1 MQRERAKA
9 FLLVSLVL
17 ISIFL
22 TQQLWVQFPFTLIP
36 SFSEDKE
43 KSIGYNY
50 ILSDVISPEK
60 YLINFGGNYTILYSG
75 ERYNLWLKTRSYL
88 KGIFQNEDL
97 NYKEIEE
104 GEIIKNDVKK
114 SINLF
119 FAEDIPIYMLVKVL
133 NCKPSS
139 SIYNSIKNVRSI
151 YIYLGRNPYVVLSN
165 ETNHIKIYNVKVDT
179 SILINTLDDI
189 ERENVL
195 KYYSIRMWGIDK
207 DVYIP
212 INTSSLDYVIPYVYV
227 DNEMNT
233 ESYLSMESVA
243 KSFFEEDLEYVRKIV
258 ETDGSVI
265 FLYGQKGLK
274 ISKNGLIE
282 YFDTLDENVT
292 ERNLF
297 ISLNTAVDFITNH
310 LGWPEEAYLSSVEE
324 IEYKE
329 NKGYRFK
336 FTYRVNN
343 LTIYA
348 DKSKFNSPIEI
359 EVFNKNVKSY
369 KRYIRAVS
377 RVEYKKSSKERVLPP
392 EKVIEINLS
401 MIKADV
407 AKKNNLKIEEIDNFT
422 ILSLID
428 DIELGYFD
436 YCDKKYKQK
445 LIGVWVIDVDG
456 ITYIFD
462 MHDGKF
468 VNGGLLE

>member
-36 SFSEDKE
+36 SFSEDKD

-88 KGIFQNEDL
+88 KEIFQNEDL
-97 NYKEIEE
+97 SYKEIEE

-139 SIYNSIKNVRSI
+139 SIYNSIKDVRSI

-212 INTSSLDYVIPYVYV
+212 INTSSLNYVIPYVYV
-227 DNEMNT
+227 NNEMNT
-233 ESYLSMESVA
+233 ESYLSMEFVA

-297 ISLNTAVDFITNH
+297 ISLNKAVDFITNH

-324 IEYKE
+324 IEYKG

-359 EVFNKNVKSY
+359 EVFNKKIKNY
-369 KRYIRAVS
+369 KRYIRTVS
-377 RVEYKKSSKERVLPP
+377 RIEYKKNSKEKVLPP
-392 EKVIEINLS
+392 EKVIETNLS
-401 MIKADV
+401 MIKADI
-407 AKKNNLKIEEIDNFT
+407 ARKNNLKIEEIDNFT
-422 ILSLID
+422 ILSLIN
-428 DIELGYFD
+428 DIKLGYFD

-468 VNGGLLE
+468 VNGGLPK

>member
-22 TQQLWVQFPFTLIP
+22 TQQLWIQFPFTLIP
-36 SFSEDKE
+36 SFNEDKD
-43 KSIGYNY
+43 KGIGYNY

-75 ERYNLWLKTRSYL
+75 ERYDLWLKTRSYL
-88 KGIFQNEDL
+88 KGILQNEDL
-97 NYKEIEE
+97 SYKEIDER
-104 GEIIKNDVKK
+104 EIIKNDVKK

-119 FAEDIPIYMLVKVL
+119 FTEDIPIYMLVKVL

-139 SIYNSIKNVRSI
+139 SIYNSIKNVRNI
-151 YIYLGRNPYVVLSN
+151 YIYLGRNPYIVLSN
-165 ETNHIKIYNVKVDT
+165 KTNHIKIYNIKVDT
-179 SILINTLDDI
+179 SILIDTLNEI

-212 INTSSLDYVIPYVYV
+212 INTSSLNYIIPYVYV
-227 DNEMNT
+227 NNEMNT

-243 KSFFEEDLEYVRKIV
+243 KSFFREDLEYARKIV

-282 YFDTLDENVT
+282 YFNTLDENVT

-297 ISLNTAVDFITNH
+297 ISLNKAVDFITNH
-310 LGWPEEAYLSSVEE
+310 LGWPEEAYLSSIEE
-324 IEYKE
+324 IEYKG

-343 LTIYA
+343 LTIYT
-348 DKSKFNSPIEI
+348 DRNKFSSPIEI

-369 KRYIRAVS
+369 KRYIRTIS
-377 RVEYKKSSKERVLPP
+377 KVEYKKSSKETVLPP
-392 EKVIEINLS
+392 EKVIETNLS

-407 AKKNNLKIEEIDNFT
+407 AKKNNLKIEQIDNFT

-436 YCDKKYKQK
+436 YGDKKYKQK
-445 LIGVWVIDVDG
+445 LMGVWVIAVDG

-468 VNGGLLE
+468 VDGGLPE

>member
-1 MQRERAKA
+1 MQKDRAKT

-22 TQQLWVQFPFTLIP
+22 TQQLWIQIPFSLGP
-36 SFSEDKE
+36 YLSKDKD
-43 KSIGYNY
+43 KGIRYNY

-60 YLINFGGNYTILYSG
+60 YLINFGGSYTILYSG
-75 ERYNLWLKTRSYL
+75 SRDDLWLKIRSYL

-97 NYKEIEE
+97 SYKEIDET
-104 GEIIKNDVKK
+104 EIIKNDVKK

-119 FAEDIPIYMLVKVL
+119 FADDIPTYMLLKIL
-133 NCKPSS
+133 DCKLSS
-139 SIYNSIKNVRSI
+139 SIYSSIENVRNI
-151 YIYLGRNPYVVLSN
+151 YIYLGVNPYIVLSN
-165 ETNHIKIYNVKVDT
+165 GTNHIKIYNIKVDT
-179 SILINTLDDI
+179 SILINTLDKI

-195 KYYSIRMWGIDK
+195 EYYSIRMWGINK

-212 INTSSLDYVIPYVYV
+212 INTSSLSYIIPYVYV
-227 DNEMNT
+227 NNEINT
-233 ESYLSMESVA
+233 GNYLSMGSVA
-243 KSFFEEDLEYVRKIV
+243 KNFFGEDLEYARKIV

-282 YFDTLDENVT
+282 YFNTLDENVT

-297 ISLNTAVDFITNH
+297 ISLNKAVDFITKH
-310 LGWPEEAYLSSVEE
+310 LGWPEEAYLSSIEE
-324 IEYKE
+324 IEYKG

-336 FTYRVNN
+336 FKYRINN
-343 LTIYA
+343 FTIYS
-348 DKSKFNSPIEI
+348 DKNKFNSPIEI

-369 KRYIRAVS
+369 KRYIRNIS
-377 RVEYKKSSKERVLPP
+377 QVEYKKFSKDEVLPP

-401 MIKADV
+401 MIKADL
-407 AKKNNLKIEEIDNFT
+407 AKKNNLKIEEIDNFM
-422 ILSLID
+422 ILSFID
-428 DIELGYFD
+428 DIKLGYFD

-468 VNGGLLE
+468 VNGGLTE

>member
-1 MQRERAKA
+1 MKKDRAKA
-9 FLLVSLVL
+9 FLLVSLIL

-22 TQQLWVQFPFTLIP
+22 TQQLWIEFPFTLIP
-36 SFSEDKE
+36 SLREDKD
-43 KSIGYNY
+43 KGLRYNY

-60 YLINFGGNYTILYSG
+60 YLINFGGSYTILYSG
-75 ERYNLWLKTRSYL
+75 KRDDLWLKIRSYL
-88 KGIFQNEDL
+88 KGIFQNEEL
-97 NYKEIEE
+97 SYKEIDET
-104 GEIIKNDVKK
+104 EIIKNDVKK

-119 FAEDIPIYMLVKVL
+119 FADDIPTYMLVKVL

-139 SIYNSIKNVRSI
+139 SIYSSIENVRNI
-151 YIYLGRNPYVVLSN
+151 YIYLGRNPYIVLSN
-165 ETNHIKIYNVKVDT
+165 GINHIKIYNIKVDT
-179 SILINTLDDI
+179 SILIDTLDKI

-195 KYYSIRMWGIDK
+195 EYYSIRMWGIDK

-212 INTSSLDYVIPYVYV
+212 INTSSLSYIIPYVYV
-227 DNEMNT
+227 NNEMNT
-233 ESYLSMESVA
+233 ENYLSMESVA
-243 KSFFEEDLEYVRKIV
+243 KSFFGEDLGYARKIV

-282 YFDTLDENVT
+282 YFNTLDENVT

-297 ISLNTAVDFITNH
+297 ISLNKAVDFITNH
-310 LGWPEEAYLSSVEE
+310 LGWPEEAYLSSIEE
-324 IEYKE
+324 IEYKG
-329 NKGYRFK
+329 NKGYRFR
-336 FTYRVNN
+336 FAYRVNN

-348 DKSKFNSPIEI
+348 DKDKFSSPIEI

-369 KRYIRAVS
+369 KRYIRTIS
-377 RVEYKKSSKERVLPP
+377 KIEYKKFSKEEVLPP
-392 EKVIEINLS
+392 EKVIEANLS

-407 AKKNNLKIEEIDNFT
+407 AKKNNLKIEEINNFM

-428 DIELGYFD
+428 DIKLGYFD

-445 LIGVWVIDVDG
+445 LIGVWVIDVNG

-468 VNGGLLE
+468 VDGGLLE

>member
-1 MQRERAKA
+1 MQRERSKA

-22 TQQLWVQFPFTLIP
+22 TQQLWVQFPFTFIP
-36 SFSEDKE
+36 SFSEDKD
-43 KSIGYNY
+43 KGIGYNY

-75 ERYNLWLKTRSYL
+75 DRYDLWLKTRSYL
-88 KGIFQNEDL
+88 KGIFQKEDL
-97 NYKEIEE
+97 SYKEIDER
-104 GEIIKNDVKK
+104 EIIKNDVKK

-119 FAEDIPIYMLVKVL
+119 FTEDIPIYMLVKVL

-139 SIYNSIKNVRSI
+139 SIYNSIKNVRNI
-151 YIYLGRNPYVVLSN
+151 YIYLGRNPYIVLSN
-165 ETNHIKIYNVKVDT
+165 KTNHIKIYNIKVDT
-179 SILINTLDDI
+179 SILINTLDEI

-212 INTSSLDYVIPYVYV
+212 INTSSLNYIIPYVYV
-227 DNEMNT
+227 NNEMNT

-243 KSFFEEDLEYVRKIV
+243 KSFFGEDLEYARKIV

-282 YFDTLDENVT
+282 YFNTLDENVT

-297 ISLNTAVDFITNH
+297 ISLNKAVDFITSH
-310 LGWPEEAYLSSVEE
+310 LGWPEEAYLSSIEE
-324 IEYKE
+324 IEYKG

-343 LTIYA
+343 LTVYA
-348 DKSKFNSPIEI
+348 DKNKFSSPIEI

-369 KRYIRAVS
+369 KRYIRTIS
-377 RVEYKKSSKERVLPP
+377 KVEYKKSSKEKILPP
-392 EKVIEINLS
+392 EKVIEANLS

-407 AKKNNLKIEEIDNFT
+407 AKKNNLKIEQIDNFT

-445 LIGVWVIDVDG
+445 LIGVWVIEVNG

-468 VNGGLLE
+468 VNGGLPE